1 MYNIARGRRDGLRY
15 DEGWRI
21 MKIRDGF
28 ILREVGGQ
36 PVVVAVG
43 AASQYF
49 NGMIRLNASSEFLF
63 KELQEDKTIDQ
74 LVETMTNK
82 YEVDEKTAREDVKA
96 FVETLVKPGIIEE

>member
-1 MYNIARGRRDGLRY
+1 
-15 DEGWRI
+15 

-49 NGMIRLNASSEFLF
+49 NGMVRLNATSEFLF
-63 KELQEDKTIDQ
+63 EKLQKEISEDE
-74 LVETMTNK
+74 LVKAVVEK
-82 YEVDEKTAREDVKA
+82 YEVDEETARKDVQS
-96 FVETLVKPGIIEE
+96 FVETLAKPGIIEE